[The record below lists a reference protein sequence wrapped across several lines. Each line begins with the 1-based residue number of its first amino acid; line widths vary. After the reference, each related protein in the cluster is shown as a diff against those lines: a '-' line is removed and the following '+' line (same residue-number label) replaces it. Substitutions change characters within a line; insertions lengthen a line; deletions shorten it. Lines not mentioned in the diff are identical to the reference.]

1 MVLSV
6 GRSCTTLTE
15 LSAALM
21 VLPQAPCAL
30 VVLEDVVLRL
40 LVTVLLEL
48 GTALMVQ
55 VTARFSAVLTELHAA
70 LTVAAG
76 NTCALVVLGLQL
88 VEIKLFEGRTEE
100 KIGLSGGL
108 LGNKQ
113 CPA

>member
-1 MVLSV
+1 MMLSV

-30 VVLEDVVLRL
+30 MVLPQAPCAVMVLPQAPCALMVLEDVVLRL

-76 NTCALVVLGLQL
+76 NTCALVVLGL
-88 VEIKLFEGRTEE
+88 
-100 KIGLSGGL
+100 
-108 LGNKQ
+108 
-113 CPA
+113 

>member
-1 MVLSV
+1 M
-6 GRSCTTLTE
+6 
-15 LSAALM
+15 
-21 VLPQAPCAL
+21 
-30 VVLEDVVLRL
+30 
-40 LVTVLLEL
+40 TVLLEL

-88 VEIKLFEGRTEE
+88 VEIKLFVGRTEKE
-100 KIGLSGGL
+100 IGLSGGL
-108 LGNKQ
+108 VGNKQ